1 MSSDVFLW
9 SVVRSEWIK
18 FRSVRSTIVG
28 VVVAIVLTLGI
39 GVLVT
44 TLIRTHWNTATL
56 ATKLTFDPVS
66 TSLAGVIFAQ
76 FAVGIIGSL
85 FITSEYSASSM
96 RTSLAAVPNRVELAA
111 GKLIVLVTSIFIVG
125 EVASFV
131 TFFIGQAIYS
141 GVVPTASL
149 SSGVVLRSVIL
160 TGAYLTLMAAFVF
173 SMGLILRQSVATIS
187 VFVSLL
193 LVVPLVLFAL
203 PTSWQN
209 DTRKF
214 LPAELGHAMWSTS
227 SVPHDFSTWTALV
240 VLVIYVVVLFAVG
253 TTMFVRRDA

>member
-1 MSSDVFLW
+1 
-9 SVVRSEWIK
+9 
-18 FRSVRSTIVG
+18 
-28 VVVAIVLTLGI
+28 
-39 GVLVT
+39 
-44 TLIRTHWNTATL
+44 
-56 ATKLTFDPVS
+56 
-66 TSLAGVIFAQ
+66 
-76 FAVGIIGSL
+76 
-85 FITSEYSASSM
+85 
-96 RTSLAAVPNRVELAA
+96 
-111 GKLIVLVTSIFIVG
+111 LIVLVTSIFIVG

-160 TGAYLTLMAAFVF
+160 TGVYLTLMAAFVF

-214 LPAELGHAMWSTS
+214 LPAELGHAMSSTS